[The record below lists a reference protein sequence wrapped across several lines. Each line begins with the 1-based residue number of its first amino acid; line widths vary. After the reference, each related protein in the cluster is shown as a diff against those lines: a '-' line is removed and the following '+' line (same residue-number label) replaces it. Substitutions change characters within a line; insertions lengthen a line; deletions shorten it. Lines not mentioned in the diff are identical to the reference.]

1 MARWLF
7 FIEGTITVLV
17 AILSMYILPDFPE
30 GSNTW
35 LTPAEKA
42 LAVQRMV
49 EDAPVEAHAGAD
61 FHTASEGRFL
71 GFHLAVS
78 DWKVWW
84 LAFTLTA
91 IIMSHSFN
99 AYFPTLVATLNYEPT
114 ITLLLCVP
122 PWLFATGVVLLLSR

>member
-35 LTPAEKA
+35 LTPAEKVI
-42 LAVQRMV
+42 AVQRMV
-49 EDAPVEAHAGAD
+49 EDVQAHTDLHA
-61 FHTASEGRFL
+61 TSEGRFL

-84 LAFTLTA
+84 LALALTA
-91 IIMSHSFN
+91 MVLSLSFN

-114 ITLLLCVP
+114 FTLLLCAP
-122 PWLFATGVVLLLSR
+122 PWLFATGVVFLLSR

>member
-1 MARWLF
+1 MVRWLF
-7 FIEGTITVLV
+7 FTDGVITILV

-30 GSNTW
+30 DSNTW

-49 EDAPVEAHAGAD
+49 EDVEV
-61 FHTASEGRFL
+61 HTDLHTTSGGQFL

-84 LAFTLTA
+84 LSLTFTVMITTL
-91 IIMSHSFN
+91 SYG
-99 AYFPTLVATLNYEPT
+99 AYFPTLVATLNYETT

-122 PWLFATGVVLLLSR
+122 PWLFGTGAVLLLSR

>member
-1 MARWLF
+1 
-7 FIEGTITVLV
+7 
-17 AILSMYILPDFPE
+17 MYILPDFPE
-30 GSNTW
+30 DSNTW

-49 EDAPVEAHAGAD
+49 EEVEVHSD
-61 FHTASEGRFL
+61 LHTEGRFL

-84 LAFTLTA
+84 LALVLTT
-91 IIMSHSFN
+91 IITSLSFN
-99 AYFPTLVATLNYEPT
+99 GYFPTLVATLNYEPT
-114 ITLLLCVP
+114 ITLLLCIP

>member
-1 MARWLF
+1 M
-7 FIEGTITVLV
+7 LV

-35 LTPAEKA
+35 LTPAEKV

-49 EDAPVEAHAGAD
+49 EDVEGHTD
-61 FHTASEGRFL
+61 LHTASEGRYL

-84 LAFTLTA
+84 LALVFIAMGIPL
-91 IIMSHSFN
+91 SFS
-99 AYFPTLVATLNYEPT
+99 AYFPSLVATLNYEPT

-122 PWLFATGVVLLLSR
+122 PWLFAAGAALLLSR

>member
-1 MARWLF
+1 M
-7 FIEGTITVLV
+7 LV

-30 GSNTW
+30 SSNTW
-35 LTPAEKA
+35 LTPAEKV

-49 EDAPVEAHAGAD
+49 EDVEV
-61 FHTASEGRFL
+61 HTDLHTTSEGRFL

-84 LAFTLTA
+84 LALILTA
-91 IIMSHSFN
+91 MVASVSFE
-99 AYFPTLVATLNYEPT
+99 AYFPTLVATLNYGPT

-122 PWLFATGVVLLLSR
+122 PWLFAAGAALLLSR

>member
-1 MARWLF
+1 
-7 FIEGTITVLV
+7 
-17 AILSMYILPDFPE
+17 MYILPDFPE

-49 EDAPVEAHAGAD
+49 EDVPEAHASAD

-78 DWKVWW
+78 DRKVWW
-84 LAFTLTA
+84 LALTLTA
-91 IIMSHSFN
+91 IIMSHSFS

>member
-1 MARWLF
+1 
-7 FIEGTITVLV
+7 
-17 AILSMYILPDFPE
+17 MYILPDFPE
-30 GSNTW
+30 GANTW
-35 LTPAEKA
+35 LTPAEKV

-49 EDAPVEAHAGAD
+49 EDAEVHTD
-61 FHTASEGRFL
+61 LHTASEGRFL

-84 LAFTLTA
+84 LALALIAMNTSLLF
-91 IIMSHSFN
+91 S

-122 PWLFATGVVLLLSR
+122 PWLFATGAVLLLSR

>member
-1 MARWLF
+1 
-7 FIEGTITVLV
+7 
-17 AILSMYILPDFPE
+17 MYILPDFPG

-35 LTPAEKA
+35 LTPAENA

-49 EDAPVEAHAGAD
+49 EDVEVHAD
-61 FHTASEGRFL
+61 LHTASEGRFL

-78 DWKVWW
+78 DWRVWW
-84 LAFTLTA
+84 LALIFAAMLA
-91 IIMSHSFN
+91 SLSFE

-122 PWLFATGVVLLLSR
+122 PWLFAAGAALLLSR

>member
-1 MARWLF
+1 M
-7 FIEGTITVLV
+7 LV

-30 GSNTW
+30 SPNTW

-49 EDAPVEAHAGAD
+49 ENVEAHTD
-61 FHTASEGRFL
+61 LCTASEGRFL

-84 LAFTLTA
+84 LALALAA
-91 IIMSHSFN
+91 IIMSLSFS

-114 ITLLLCVP
+114 LTLLLCVP
-122 PWLFATGVVLLLSR
+122 PWLFATCVVLLLSR

>member
-1 MARWLF
+1 
-7 FIEGTITVLV
+7 
-17 AILSMYILPDFPE
+17 MYILPDFPE

-35 LTPAEKA
+35 LTPAEKV

-49 EDAPVEAHAGAD
+49 EDVEAHID
-61 FHTASEGRFL
+61 LHTASEGRFL
-71 GFHLAVS
+71 GFQLAVS

-84 LAFTLTA
+84 LALIFIA
-91 IIMSHSFN
+91 MSLPLSFG
-99 AYFPTLVATLNYEPT
+99 AYFPTLVATLNYDPT

>member
-17 AILSMYILPDFPE
+17 AILSMYILPDFPG

-35 LTPAEKA
+35 LTPAENA

-49 EDAPVEAHAGAD
+49 EDVEG
-61 FHTASEGRFL
+61 HTDLHTTSEGRFL
-71 GFHLAVS
+71 GFQLAVS
-78 DWKVWW
+78 DLKVWW
-84 LAFTLTA
+84 LALIFIAMGIPL
-91 IIMSHSFN
+91 SFS
-99 AYFPTLVATLNYEPT
+99 AYFPTLVATLNYGPT

-122 PWLFATGVVLLLSR
+122 PWLFAAGAALLLSR

>member
-1 MARWLF
+1 VARWLF

-17 AILSMYILPDFPE
+17 AISSMYILPDFPE

-35 LTPAEKA
+35 LTPAEKV

-49 EDAPVEAHAGAD
+49 EDVEVHTD
-61 FHTASEGRFL
+61 LHTAPESRFL

-84 LAFTLTA
+84 LAVTFTVMVISL
-91 IIMSHSFN
+91 SFG
-99 AYFPTLVATLNYEPT
+99 AYFPTLVATLNYAPT

-122 PWLFATGVVLLLSR
+122 PWLFATGAVLLLSR